1 MQANIK
7 ITLKSDFCVASGYS
21 YAGIIDSDICCN
33 ENGIPYIPARRIKG
47 CLREAA
53 ELINCENT
61 EKIFGIK
68 GNNISGALI
77 IGNAYPEDYTEIN
90 NDILELKKLGYGD
103 ELTSQKIL
111 EQFSYIKAQTAIDNE
126 TGIAKRNSLR
136 YTRVVNQY
144 SPFNKEEMCFIANIE
159 IPECYYEDI
168 EKVSKALRHMG
179 LNRNRGLGNVRCYID
194 RNNNN
199 NDDDDSNN
207 SINDH
212 NITNDNDKII
222 YFDYVVENIT
232 PLMLSGESDEETERY
247 IRGQSVIGALA
258 SKYLSFP
265 CKSADDELFYNLFL
279 SGKVKYT
286 NLYITKKQTKNDN
299 SEPEYKSF
307 FPAPLFI
314 NEMKKSKK
322 LVNVTKADSK
332 NCFGSGEDY
341 SPEHGNQ
348 PKKLKN
354 KFIHI
359 TDDKKSII
367 ITKPILDIVYHHSK
381 RETYSSNVNHD
392 ENTNGILY
400 TLETIRENQY
410 FRGSIIGE
418 KRYIDII
425 RKLICDST
433 LRFGKSKSAQYG
445 MCKIVKSEPNESNF
459 FNKVSVKKGEKIFV
473 VFESDGVFINETNYT
488 VRCDDITELI
498 AKSLNILYDKN
509 YNKNIYLQTT
519 TITGY
524 NTMWNLKKISFPAVK
539 AGSVI
544 SFSITDDTVINTEFV
559 GEKNTEGFG
568 KIRIYKE
575 SELPTVFEEYEDKN
589 DSNKD
594 EDDSNK
600 EKKEYNISSK
610 AYALLEM
617 IMFDSFFDAVKE
629 NSLATRKI
637 NLSPS
642 TLGRITLMLR
652 ESVSAYKDNSI
663 EAFEDFK
670 KRLDSVKRE
679 EEKKEA
685 AKFLSEYICEDKIVS
700 MVETVKISD
709 MKLDVKKVIG
719 SSSSASYKIY
729 NKMKNFGIKDIEKKI
744 TIRWSEYL
752 MNILTYQKYAAK
764 EV

>member
-7 ITLKSDFCVASGYS
+7 IILKSDLCVGSGYS

-61 EKIFGIK
+61 EEIFGVK
-68 GNNISGALI
+68 GNNISGALTI
-77 IGNAYPEDYTEIN
+77 ENAYPENYTELN
-90 NDILELKKLGYGD
+90 NDILKLKKLGYSD

-111 EQFSYIKAQTAIDNE
+111 EQFSYIKAQTAIDSK

-144 SPFNKEEMCFIANIE
+144 SPFNKEEMCFISNIE
-159 IPECYYEDI
+159 ISECYYEDI
-168 EKVSKALRHMG
+168 EKISKALRHIG
-179 LNRNRGLGNVRCYID
+179 LNRNRGLGNVICYVD
-194 RNNNN
+194 RND
-199 NDDDDSNN
+199 ND
-207 SINDH
+207 INDLINNY
-212 NITNDNDKII
+212 NITNDNDKMICL
-222 YFDYVVENIT
+222 DYVIENIT
-232 PLMLSGESDEETERY
+232 PLMLSGESNEETERY
-247 IRGQSVIGALA
+247 IRGQSIIGALA
-258 SKYLSFP
+258 SKYLSLP
-265 CKSADDELFYNLFL
+265 DKSADDELFYDLFL
-279 SGKVKYT
+279 NGKVKYT
-286 NLYITKKQTKNDN
+286 NLYITKKQIKKD
-299 SEPEYKSF
+299 SLESEYKNF

-314 NEMKKSKK
+314 NKMKKSKK
-322 LVNVTKADSK
+322 LVNLAKADSK
-332 NCFGSGEDY
+332 NCFGNGEDY

-354 KFIHI
+354 EFIYI
-359 TDDKKSII
+359 TDDKKNII
-367 ITKPILDIVYHHSK
+367 ITKPVLDIMYHHSK

-410 FRGSIIGE
+410 FRGSIIG
-418 KRYIDII
+418 KKKYIDII
-425 RKLICDST
+425 KKLMYSSQ

-445 MCKIVKSEPNESNF
+445 MCKIVKTNEYNY
-459 FNKVSVKKGEKIFV
+459 FNEISVKKGEKIFV
-473 VFESDGVFINETNYT
+473 VFESDSIFINGINYT
-488 VRCDDITELI
+488 VRCDDITELT
-498 AKSLNILYDKN
+498 AESLNISYDKS
-509 YNKNIYLQTT
+509 YNKDIYLQTT

-524 NTMWNLKKISFPAVK
+524 NTIWNLKKASFPMVK

-544 SFSITDDTVINTEFV
+544 SFYLTGDTVIDTEFV

-575 SELPTVFEEYEDKN
+575 SELPKVFEEYKNESKLPKAFEEDKYEN
-589 DSNKD
+589 
-594 EDDSNK
+594 DSNK

-629 NSLATRKI
+629 NSLTTRKI

-642 TLGRITLMLR
+642 ILGRITLMLR
-652 ESVSAYKDNSI
+652 ESVSAHKDNYI
-663 EAFEDFK
+663 EAFENFK
-670 KRLDSVKRE
+670 KRLDSIKRE
-679 EEKKEA
+679 EEKKEV
-685 AKFLSEYICEDKIVS
+685 AKFLSEYICEDKIIS

-709 MKLDVKKVIG
+709 MKLDVGKIVG
-719 SSSSASYKIY
+719 NSSSASYKIY
-729 NKMKNFGIKDIEKKI
+729 DKMKNLGIKDVEKKI
-744 TIRWSEYL
+744 NNRWAEYL